1 MVTRIVKMTFRP
13 EACDEFIGIF
23 EEYKHKIR
31 AAEGCTHLELLRQ
44 THGGNVFFT
53 YSKWEDEK
61 YLEIYR
67 KSATFAI
74 VWPLTKALF
83 AEPAEAWTN
92 EVLHAAP

>member
-13 EACDEFIGIF
+13 EACDEFVGIF

-31 AAEGCTHLELLRQ
+31 SAEGCTHLELLRQ
-44 THGGNVFFT
+44 THDGNVFFT

-67 KSATFAI
+67 KSTTFAI

-83 AEPAEAWTN
+83 AESAEAWTN
-92 EVLHAAP
+92 EVLHEAP